1 MSFDLTVFEPG
12 APPPDRAGFLHWFNQ
27 QTEWGE
33 EHGYN
38 NPDVCSPALRA
49 WFDEM
54 RQTYP
59 PMNGPFASD
68 DYDNPKLSD
77 YSVGR
82 TMICASFAW
91 SQAEDAYALMFSLA
105 RKHRVGFYY
114 TSADDGEVW
123 MPVANGEYE
132 CVHGT
137 SAEPG
142 TVRTYT
148 IDLIKKDDQA

>member
-1 MSFDLTVFEPG
+1 MSFDLTVFEPN
-12 APPPDRAGFLHWFNQ
+12 APPSDRAGFLHWFDQ
-27 QTEWGE
+27 QAEWSE

-38 NPDVCSPALRA
+38 DPDVCSPALRS

-68 DYDNPKLSD
+68 DYDNPKVSD
-77 YSVGR
+77 YCIGR
-82 TMICASFAW
+82 TIIYVGFAW
-91 SQAEDAYALMFSLA
+91 SQAKDAYALMFNLA

-123 MPVANGEYE
+123 MPAANGEYK
-132 CVHGT
+132 CVHGA
-137 SAEPG
+137 SAEP
-142 TVRTYT
+142 
-148 IDLIKKDDQA
+148 